1 MDLGEDFVWSDLDGD
16 LSVVKNFVLSMDV
29 KLEFLK
35 KYLRVELIKVFCISK
50 KDIFEDNKVVFKGEK
65 IVEFLGSYV
74 DSEIKVDKKLFLKFV
89 EKKEKFWIVI

>member
-74 DSEIKVDKKLFLKFV
+74 DSEIKVDINCF
-89 EKKEKFWIVI
+89 

>member
-50 KDIFEDNKVVFKGEK
+50 RDIFEDNKVVFKGEK
-65 IVEFLGSYV
+65 TVEFLGSYV

>member
-1 MDLGEDFVWSDLDGD
+1 MDLGEDFVWGDLDGD

-35 KYLRVELIKVFCISK
+35 KYLYVELIKVFCISK

-65 IVEFLGSYV
+65 IVEFLGSNV